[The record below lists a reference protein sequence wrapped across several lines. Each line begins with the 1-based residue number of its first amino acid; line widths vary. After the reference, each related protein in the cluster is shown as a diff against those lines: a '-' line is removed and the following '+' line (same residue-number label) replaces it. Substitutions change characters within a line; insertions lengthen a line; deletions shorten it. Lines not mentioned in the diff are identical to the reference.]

1 MPEVGFK
8 RNSPLIT
15 VKRNVY
21 TVKLNDEVVGCEGWH
36 ALLNRKA
43 VSGQLPFYKLLDL
56 LHAESKL
63 LSVMGSGQ
71 KATRYGRYHVNFF
84 YFFLLLLSS

>member
-8 RNSPLIT
+8 RNAFDHSEAQCL
-15 VKRNVY
+15 RS
-21 TVKLNDEVVGCEGWH
+21 EAERFVGCEGWH

-43 VSGQLPFYKLLDL
+43 VSGQLPFYKLL

-63 LSVMGSGQ
+63 LSVTA
-71 KATRYGRYHVNFF
+71 KT
-84 YFFLLLLSS
+84 LSERC